1 MNTMKSNASEKP
13 LTIFVVEDDLWYGE
27 LLVHHLQLNPENKVK
42 RFESGKELIKALDEK
57 PNIITLDYSL
67 PDIKG
72 DELLK
77 VLKSK
82 APDSEIVIVSGQ
94 EDINTALAMMRFGVY
109 DYIVKNEETKERL
122 WNAVHHIRNK
132 VTLEDEV
139 KHLRLQ
145 IGDKNDLRNMIIGNS
160 EQMNHV
166 FNLISKATT
175 TTINVSLTGETGTG
189 KELVARAVHLNSSRA
204 NRPFVAVNAT
214 AIPRDLMESELFGH
228 EKGSFT
234 GAINTRIGKFE
245 EASGGTLFLDEI
257 ADLDF
262 SIQVKLLRVLQ
273 EREITR
279 VGSNQII
286 PIDVRIITATNKNL
300 SEEVRVGLF
309 REDLFYRLLGLPIQ
323 LPPLKDRG
331 NDILLLAKQ
340 FLDSFCSLNKL
351 SKKTF
356 SVAAKE
362 KLLAYQYPGNVR
374 ELKAVV
380 ELAAVMTISD
390 QIDVDDISFTATRTP
405 VDLLDQDCTLDEF
418 NHKIIRYYLDR
429 YDNNVIETAKKLD
442 IGKSTI
448 YRLMKEGKL

>member
-82 APDSEIVIVSGQ
+82 VPESEIVIVSGQ

-286 PIDVRIITATNKNL
+286 PIDVRIITATHKNL

>member
-82 APDSEIVIVSGQ
+82 VPESEIVIVSGQ

-204 NRPFVAVNAT
+204 NRPFVSVNAT

>member
-82 APDSEIVIVSGQ
+82 VPESEIVIVSGQ

-175 TTINVSLTGETGTG
+175 NTINVSLTGETGTG

>member
-13 LTIFVVEDDLWYGE
+13 LAIFVVEDDLWYGE

-77 VLKSK
+77 VLKFK

-189 KELVARAVHLNSSRA
+189 KELVARAIHLNSSRA

>member
-13 LTIFVVEDDLWYGE
+13 LAIFVVEDDLWYGE

-57 PNIITLDYSL
+57 PNIIILDYSL

-82 APDSEIVIVSGQ
+82 VPESEIVIVSGQ

-175 TTINVSLTGETGTG
+175 TIINVSLTGETGTG

-331 NDILLLAKQ
+331 HDILLLAKQ

>member
-189 KELVARAVHLNSSRA
+189 KELVARAIHLNSSRA

-286 PIDVRIITATNKNL
+286 PIDVRIITATHKNL
-300 SEEVRVGLF
+300 SDEVRVGLF

>member
-1 MNTMKSNASEKP
+1 MNTMKANASEKP

-42 RFESGKELIKALDEK
+42 RFESGKDLLNALDEK
-57 PNIITLDYSL
+57 PHIITLDYSL

-82 APDSEIVIVSGQ
+82 VPESEIVIVSGQ

-132 VTLEDEV
+132 VSLEDEV

-145 IGDKNDLRNMIIGNS
+145 IGDKNDLRNMIVGNS

-175 TTINVSLTGETGTG
+175 TSINVSLTGETGTG
-189 KELVARAVHLNSSRA
+189 KELVARAIHLNSSRA
-204 NRPFVAVNAT
+204 NKPFIAVNAT
-214 AIPRDLMESELFGH
+214 AIPHDLMESELFGH

-286 PIDVRIITATNKNL
+286 PIDVRIITATHKNL

-340 FLDSFCSLNKL
+340 FLDSFCSFNKL
-351 SKKTF
+351 SRKSF

>member
-1 MNTMKSNASEKP
+1 MNTNKSILMEKP
-13 LTIFVVEDDLWYGE
+13 ITIFVVEDDLWYGE
-27 LLVHHLQLNPENKVK
+27 LLVHHLQLNPENLVK
-42 RFESGKELIKALDEK
+42 RFESGKDLIKALDEK
-57 PNIITLDYSL
+57 PHIILLDYSL

-77 VLKSK
+77 LLK
-82 APDSEIVIVSGQ
+82 ARVPESEIVIVSGQ
-94 EDINTALAMMRFGVY
+94 EDINTALAIMRYGVY

-122 WNAVHHIRNK
+122 WNAVNHIRNK
-132 VTLEDEV
+132 VSLEEEV
-139 KHLRLQ
+139 KNLRLQ

-160 EQMNHV
+160 EQMHHV
-166 FNLISKATT
+166 FNLISKASSTL
-175 TTINVSLTGETGTG
+175 INVSLTGETGTG
-189 KELVARAVHLNSSRA
+189 KELVAKAIHLNSSRA
-204 NRPFVAVNAT
+204 NKPFVAVNAS
-214 AIPRDLMESELFGH
+214 AIPHDLMESELFGH
-228 EKGSFT
+228 EKGAFT
-234 GAINTRIGKFE
+234 GAINTRVGKFE
-245 EASGGTLFLDEI
+245 EANGGTLFLDEI

-286 PIDVRIITATNKNL
+286 PIDVRIITATHKNL
-300 SEEVRVGLF
+300 AEEIRVGLF
-309 REDLFYRLLGLPIQ
+309 REDLFYRLMGLPIH
-323 LPPLKDRG
+323 LPPLKERG
-331 NDILLLAKQ
+331 NDILILAKQ

-351 SKKTF
+351 SRKSF

-362 KLLAYQYPGNVR
+362 KLLMYQYPGNVR

-380 ELAAVMTISD
+380 ELAAVMTSSD
-390 QIDVDDISFTATRTP
+390 QIDVDDISFTASRTP
-405 VDLLDQDCTLDEF
+405 VDLLDQDCTLEEF

-448 YRLMKEGKL
+448 YRLIKEGKL

>member
-82 APDSEIVIVSGQ
+82 VPESEIVIVSGQ

-204 NRPFVAVNAT
+204 NRPFVSVNAT

-356 SVAAKE
+356 SFAAKE

>member
-13 LTIFVVEDDLWYGE
+13 ITIFVVEDDLWYGE

-189 KELVARAVHLNSSRA
+189 KELVARAIHLNSSRA

-286 PIDVRIITATNKNL
+286 PIDVRIITATHKNL

>member
-82 APDSEIVIVSGQ
+82 VPESEIVIVSGQ

-189 KELVARAVHLNSSRA
+189 KELVARAIHLNSSRA

-286 PIDVRIITATNKNL
+286 PIDVRIITATHKNL

>member
-82 APDSEIVIVSGQ
+82 VPESEIVIVSGQ

-300 SEEVRVGLF
+300 SDEVRVGLF

>member
-286 PIDVRIITATNKNL
+286 PIDVRIITATHKNL
-300 SEEVRVGLF
+300 SDEVRVGLF

>member
-1 MNTMKSNASEKP
+1 MEKP

-27 LLVHHLQLNPENKVK
+27 LLVHHLQLNPENLVK

-57 PNIITLDYSL
+57 PHIILLDYSL

-77 VLKSK
+77 LLK
-82 APDSEIVIVSGQ
+82 ARVPESEIVIVSGQ
-94 EDINTALAMMRFGVY
+94 EDINTALSIMRYGIY

-122 WNAVHHIRNK
+122 WNAVSHIRNK
-132 VTLEDEV
+132 VSLEEEV
-139 KHLRLQ
+139 KNLRLQ

-160 EQMNHV
+160 EQMQHV
-166 FNLISKATT
+166 FNLISKASTT
-175 TTINVSLTGETGTG
+175 LINVSLTGETGTG
-189 KELVARAVHLNSSRA
+189 KELVAKAIHLNSSRA
-204 NRPFVAVNAT
+204 NKPFVAVNAS
-214 AIPRDLMESELFGH
+214 AIPHDLMESELFGH
-228 EKGSFT
+228 EKGAFT
-234 GAINTRIGKFE
+234 GAINMRVGKFE
-245 EASGGTLFLDEI
+245 EANGGTLFLDEI

-286 PIDVRIITATNKNL
+286 PIDVRVITATHKNL
-300 SEEVRVGLF
+300 AEEIRLGLF
-309 REDLFYRLLGLPIQ
+309 REDLFYRLMGLPIH
-323 LPPLKDRG
+323 LPPLKERG
-331 NDILLLAKQ
+331 NDILILAKQ
-340 FLDSFCSLNKL
+340 FLDSFCSQNKL
-351 SKKTF
+351 SRKSF

-362 KLLAYQYPGNVR
+362 KLLMYQYPGNVR

-380 ELAAVMTISD
+380 ELAAVMTSND
-390 QIDVDDISFTATRTP
+390 QIDVDDISFTASRTP
-405 VDLLDQDCTLDEF
+405 VDLLDQDCTLEEF

-429 YDNNVIETAKKLD
+429 YDNNVIETARKLD

-448 YRLMKEGKL
+448 YRLLKEGKL

>member
-1 MNTMKSNASEKP
+1 MNTMKLNTSEKP
-13 LTIFVVEDDLWYGE
+13 LAIFVVEDDLWYGE
-27 LLVHHLQLNPENKVK
+27 LLVHHLQMNPENKVK
-42 RFESGKELIKALDEK
+42 RFESGKDLLNALDEK
-57 PNIITLDYSL
+57 PHIITLDYSL

-77 VLKSK
+77 ILKSK
-82 APDSEIVIVSGQ
+82 VPDSEIVIVSGQ
-94 EDINTALAMMRFGVY
+94 EDINTALTMMRFGVY

-132 VTLEDEV
+132 VSLEEEV

-145 IGDKNDLRNMIIGNS
+145 IGDKNDLRNMIVGNS

-166 FNLISKATT
+166 FNLISKAIT

-189 KELVARAVHLNSSRA
+189 KELVARAIHLNSSRA
-204 NRPFVAVNAT
+204 NKPFVAVNAT

-245 EASGGTLFLDEI
+245 ESNGGTLFLDEI

-286 PIDVRIITATNKNL
+286 PIDVRIITATHKNL

-323 LPPLKDRG
+323 MPPLKTRG

-351 SKKTF
+351 SRKSF

-380 ELAAVMTISD
+380 ELSAVMTISD
-390 QIDVDDISFTATRTP
+390 QIDVEDISFTATRTP

-418 NHKIIRYYLDR
+418 IYKIIRYYLDR

-448 YRLMKEGKL
+448 YRLIKEGKL

>member
-13 LTIFVVEDDLWYGE
+13 ITIFVVEDDLWYGE

-286 PIDVRIITATNKNL
+286 PIDVRIITATHKNL
-300 SEEVRVGLF
+300 SDEVRVGLF